1 VGGSRIDL
9 NADLGERYDAWRPG
23 DDEAVLDVVTTAHI
37 ACGFH
42 SGDPEVMAETV
53 AAAASRGV
61 AIGAHPGYPDRE
73 GFGRRTMARS
83 AAQIRADL
91 LYQVGALD
99 GIASASGARVC
110 SVKPHGA
117 LYNRMA
123 VDGAAAAAVAQAI
136 LDLDPALWLVV
147 PAGSLAATV
156 ARASGVRTAEEAF
169 CDRGYAPDGTLAGR
183 GSPGALVSDAD
194 EAAARALRLV
204 RDHEVSA
211 LDGTTVRLTPAT
223 LCVHGDTPGAAA
235 MARRVRDELERA
247 GVSVEPFS

>member
-73 GFGRRTMARS
+73 GFGRRAMARS
-83 AAQIRADL
+83 AGQIRTDL

-99 GIASASGARVC
+99 GIARAAGARVR

-117 LYNRMA
+117 LYNRIA
-123 VDGAAAAAVAQAI
+123 VDGDAAAAVAQAI
-136 LDLDPALWLVV
+136 LDLDPDLWLVV

-156 ARASGVRTAEEAF
+156 ARAAGVRTAEEAF
-169 CDRGYAPDGTLAGR
+169 CDRGYAADGTLAGR
-183 GSPGALVSDAD
+183 GSPGALVGDAA

-211 LDGTTVRLTPAT
+211 LDGTTLRLTPAT